1 MGRLLSEKIAKI
13 IVYDK
18 ARGKGGNNHD
28 YPGQCWV
35 PKLVLDTIDVIINML
50 IVFIISF
57 AIIITI
63 IIIFLNVIS
72 ILLRY

>member
-18 ARGKGGNNHD
+18 ARVIGGINHD
-28 YPGQCWV
+28 YPGQRWV

-63 IIIFLNVIS
+63 SLSYF
-72 ILLRY
+72 

>member
-1 MGRLLSEKIAKI
+1 MGRLLSEEIAKI

-18 ARGKGGNNHD
+18 ARVKGGNNHD
-28 YPGQCWV
+28 YPGQRWV

-63 IIIFLNVIS
+63 SLSYF
-72 ILLRY
+72 